1 MSWAGLDHQRPD
13 VTAAV
18 RRLLADEAAEVGDW
32 ATTELAL
39 GAGNNPTSS
48 AATRLRGTA
57 TTNGTDRAWSLVAK
71 VVRPNPHDRQTPHSV
86 IYWRREA
93 DVATSGL
100 LEHGRGLRA
109 PRCLGVVEAHPEA
122 VVILFEDIGEV
133 SHVSGYDDEEF
144 AVAAAALGRFQAYYV
159 QGPPLPA
166 RAWLTGNLVGRFRN
180 ACLPQLRVVHDVLWD
195 RPARLRR
202 FEIAMGVDPAPLVA
216 ALDDPTPFIEVL
228 EWLPQTLCHNDAH
241 VNNLVVRRSA
251 EGGWDVW
258 AIDWQMVGTGPL
270 GSDLAQL
277 LVEVAEPDLPRVEA
291 IVLEAYLAALHDDGV
306 RVGREAVEFAYAANV
321 ALRHASWVL
330 YLLGLS
336 LAELPQGAS
345 DEDVLMACL
354 PALEHPGLGHC
365 VAMLERADALRRRL
379 SRNRGLEP
387 GSVRGRPEH
396 PEPGHDDGADA
407 DAL

>member
-71 VVRPNPHDRQTPHSV
+71 VVRPDPHDRQTPHSV

-93 DVATSGL
+93 DVAISGL
-100 LEHGRGLRA
+100 LEHSLGLRT

-122 VVILFEDIGEV
+122 VVILFEDMGEV

-144 AVAAAALGRFQAYYV
+144 AVAAAALGRLQAYHL
-159 QGPPLPA
+159 QTPPLPA

-195 RPARLRR
+195 RPVRRRR
-202 FEIAMGVDPAPLVA
+202 FEIAMGVDSAPLVA

-228 EWLPQTLCHNDAH
+228 EGLPQTLCHNDAH

-330 YLLGLS
+330 YLLGRS
-336 LAELPQGAS
+336 LVELPQGAP

-365 VAMLERADALRRRL
+365 AAMLERADRLRRRL
-379 SRNRGLEP
+379 GT
-387 GSVRGRPEH
+387 
-396 PEPGHDDGADA
+396 
-407 DAL
+407 

>member
-39 GAGNNPTSS
+39 GAANNPTSG

-71 VVRPNPHDRQTPHSV
+71 VVRPSPHDRQTPHSV

-93 DVATSGL
+93 DVAISGV
-100 LEHGRGLRA
+100 LEHGLGLRA

-251 EGGWDVW
+251 EGSWDVW

-330 YLLGLS
+330 YLLGRS
-336 LAELPQGAS
+336 LDELPQGAP
-345 DEDVLMACL
+345 DEDVLRACL

-365 VAMLERADALRRRL
+365 AAMLERADRLRRRL
-379 SRNRGLEP
+379 GT
-387 GSVRGRPEH
+387 
-396 PEPGHDDGADA
+396 
-407 DAL
+407 

>member
-1 MSWAGLDHQRPD
+1 MSWVDLGQQHHD

-18 RRLLADEAAEVGDW
+18 RRLLDDDSAEVGDW
-32 ATTELAL
+32 ATTELAI
-39 GAGNNPTSS
+39 GAANNPTSG

-71 VVRPNPHDRQTPHSV
+71 VVRPAPHDIQTPHSV

-93 DVATSGL
+93 DVAASGL
-100 LEHGRGLRA
+100 LAHGRGLRA
-109 PRCLGVVEAHPEA
+109 PRCVGVVDADPEG

-144 AVAAAALGRFQAYYV
+144 AVAAAALGRFQAHYV
-159 QGPPLPA
+159 EGPPLPA

-180 ACLPQLRVVHDVLWD
+180 GCLPQLRAVHDVLWE
-195 RPARLRR
+195 RPARRRR
-202 FEIAMGVDPAPLVA
+202 FEIALGVDPAPLVA

-228 EWLPQTLCHNDAH
+228 ESLPQTLCHNDAH

-251 EGGWDVW
+251 DGGWEVW

-291 IVLEAYLAALHDDGV
+291 IVLEAYLAALHEDGV
-306 RVGREAVEFAYAANV
+306 GIRREAVEFAYAANV

-336 LAELPQGAS
+336 LDELPRGAP
-345 DEDVLMACL
+345 DEDVLTACL
-354 PALEHPGLGHC
+354 PALEHPGLARC
-365 VAMLERADALRRRL
+365 VAMLERADDLRHRL
-379 SRNRGLEP
+379 GT
-387 GSVRGRPEH
+387 
-396 PEPGHDDGADA
+396 
-407 DAL
+407 

>member
-1 MSWAGLDHQRPD
+1 MSWAGLDHQRPA

-71 VVRPNPHDRQTPHSV
+71 VVRPDPHDRQTPHSV

-93 DVATSGL
+93 DVAISGL
-100 LEHGRGLRA
+100 LEHSLGLRT

-122 VVILFEDIGEV
+122 VVILFEDMGEV

-144 AVAAAALGRFQAYYV
+144 AVAAAALGRLQAYHL
-159 QGPPLPA
+159 QTPPLPA

-195 RPARLRR
+195 RPVRRRR
-202 FEIAMGVDPAPLVA
+202 FEIAMGVDSAPLVA

-228 EWLPQTLCHNDAH
+228 EGLPQTLCHNDAH

-330 YLLGLS
+330 YLLGRS
-336 LAELPQGAS
+336 LAELPQGAP

-365 VAMLERADALRRRL
+365 AAMLERADRLRRRL
-379 SRNRGLEP
+379 GT
-387 GSVRGRPEH
+387 
-396 PEPGHDDGADA
+396 
-407 DAL
+407 